1 MRPVMNIV
9 SGLVSL
15 LLGAGG
21 EGAVQQPTWLP
32 DPLSREVQV
41 ERRVEDYTQRLRTLY
56 RTAESLAELGDF
68 EEALRY
74 YDEALHLQRRHRD
87 RRGMSFTLMA
97 IGDTYLFRMGRPEP
111 ALDAYAQALA
121 LKREVRDRKGE
132 PEVLH
137 QMAYAQYVL
146 GRTEE
151 AERLYEQVLDLSRKV
166 KNRRAEGNALNGLG
180 NCRLAQ
186 GQPQEALALYEQA
199 LSVRKKARDER
210 GVANTT
216 YNIGRTYLMLG
227 QGERAIEYLTQA
239 LALRRQMLD
248 VRAEAE
254 THFDLARASAQ
265 LKRFDDAVRHFR
277 EAAHLA
283 RRVRRPRLEV
293 MALYGAGV
301 IELNRERSADAIVL
315 LRQALERL
323 RGYEELRRE
332 RRLVLVSLGS
342 AYVLAGKY
350 GEALDAYS
358 EGIRVAHADG
368 DRFSLAESLVGLAH
382 VQEAQERYRHAL
394 ACYFQAQHMLGETD
408 SPLARAIEH
417 RLHALRERLG
427 QERFDALAAEA
438 RSRRSDLLREL
449 TGVGPW

>member
-1 MRPVMNIV
+1 V
-9 SGLVSL
+9 GW
-15 LLGAGG
+15 
-21 EGAVQQPTWLP
+21 AVQQPAWP
-32 DPLSREVQV
+32 SDPLSREVQV
-41 ERRVEDYTQRLRTLY
+41 EPRVEDYERRLRTLY

-74 YDEALHLQRRHRD
+74 YDEALQLQRRHRD
-87 RRGMSFTLMA
+87 RRGMSITLMA
-97 IGDTYLFRMGRPEP
+97 MGDTYLFRMGRPEP

-137 QMAYAQYVL
+137 QMAYARYVQ
-146 GRTEE
+146 GRIEE

-186 GQPQEALALYEQA
+186 GRPQDALALYEQA
-199 LSVRKKARDER
+199 LSVRKKAKDER

-216 YNIGRTYLMLG
+216 YNLGRAHLVLG
-227 QGERAIEYLTQA
+227 QVERAIEYFTRA

-248 VRAEAE
+248 IRAEAE

-265 LKRFDDAVRHFR
+265 VKRFDDAVHHFR

-301 IELNRERSADAIVL
+301 IELNRERSAEAIAL

-323 RGYEELRRE
+323 RGHEELRRE

-342 AYVLAGKY
+342 AYVLAGRY
-350 GEALDAYS
+350 GEAMEAYS
-358 EGIRVAHADG
+358 EGMRAARTEG
-368 DRFSLAESLVGLAH
+368 DHFLLAESLVGIGH

-394 ACYFQAQHMLGETD
+394 ACYFQAQRMLSEAD

-427 QERFDALAAEA
+427 PERFDALAVEA
-438 RSRRSDLLREL
+438 RARRSDLLREL
-449 TGVGPW
+449 TGLEPW